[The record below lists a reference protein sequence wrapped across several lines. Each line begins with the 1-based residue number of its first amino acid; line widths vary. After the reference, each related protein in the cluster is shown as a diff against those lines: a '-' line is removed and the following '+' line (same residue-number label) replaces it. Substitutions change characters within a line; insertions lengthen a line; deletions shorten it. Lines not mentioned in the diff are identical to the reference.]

1 MLTFRRLRG
10 VIVAVALAGLTAC
23 AGGADQQ
30 PAYVERPVDDLYNE
44 AMDLLAA
51 EDYVGAAQ
59 AFEEVERQHPYS
71 RWATRAMFMASF
83 AYYQA
88 TRYDDAIIAAERFID
103 WNAGSEQVPYAQYLI
118 GMSYYERISDVGRDQ
133 NMTAEAQDAFT
144 QLTRRWPQTPYARDA
159 ELKLDLIRDHLAGKE
174 MEVGRFYLVRRQ
186 YVAAINR
193 FERVIQE
200 YQTTTHVPEALHR
213 MVEAYLA
220 LGVRD
225 EAQRYA
231 SVLGH
236 NYPGSEW
243 YERSYALVTDPD
255 LPPVKS

>member
-1 MLTFRRLRG
+1 MLRRLRR
-10 VIVAVALAGLTAC
+10 AALATAVLALAAC
-23 AGGADQQ
+23 AGGEDTR
-30 PAYVERPVDDLYNE
+30 PEYVERPVEDLYNE
-44 AMDLLAA
+44 AMDLLDANDFVAA
-51 EDYVGAAQ
+51 AA

-71 RWATRAMFMASF
+71 RWATRAMFMASY
-83 AYYQA
+83 AYYEA
-88 TRYDDAIIAAERFID
+88 RRYDDAIIAAERFID

-133 NMTAEAQDAFT
+133 QMTAQAEDAFT
-144 QLTRRWPQTPYARDA
+144 ELSRRFPDTRYARDA

-174 MEVGRFYLVRRQ
+174 MEVGRFYLERDQ

-193 FERVIQE
+193 FQRVLSE

-213 MVEAYLA
+213 MVEAYTA
-220 LGVRD
+220 LGVVD
-225 EAQRYA
+225 EARRYA
-231 SVLGH
+231 AVLGY

-243 YERSYALVTDPD
+243 YERTYALVTDPD